1 MGHEYYGREGRGEMK
16 VAVNKCYG
24 GFSLS
29 KAAVIWL
36 AERGFEPATKELNEI
51 EATVKKLGTKDI
63 DSLDVHSAQSWRDN
77 TSEFMGYS
85 WHHWNDD
92 EPAFRSHPLVVECI
106 ETLGDKADGS
116 CAAIEIVEVPDGI
129 DFIIDEYDGLEQ
141 VAEAH
146 RTW

>member
-1 MGHEYYGREGRGEMK
+1 MK

-36 AERGFEPATKELNEI
+36 ATHGFEPATKELNEM
-51 EATVKKLGTKDI
+51 EATVKKLDTKDI
-63 DSLDVHSAQSWRDN
+63 DSLDVRSAQSWRDN
-77 TSEFMGYS
+77 TSKFMGYS

-92 EPAFRSHPLVVECI
+92 EPAFRSHPLVVKCI
-106 ETLGDKADGS
+106 ETLGNKADGS
-116 CAAIEIVEVPDGI
+116 CSEIEITEIPDGVKFTI
-129 DFIIDEYDGLEQ
+129 KEYDGQEWI
-141 VAEAH
+141 AEAH